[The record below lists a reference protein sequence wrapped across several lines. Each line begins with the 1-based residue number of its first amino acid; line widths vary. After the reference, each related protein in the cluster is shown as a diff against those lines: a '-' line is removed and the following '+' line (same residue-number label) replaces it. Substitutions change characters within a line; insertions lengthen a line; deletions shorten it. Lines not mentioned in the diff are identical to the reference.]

1 MTTTILQEAIAAAR
15 AGDIPRARQLAAD
28 NVQANPDD
36 ANSWYLLSQLVDS
49 DARRAAYLGKTLAID
64 PDHARARVEFD
75 ALPPALA
82 AELAP
87 AAGPVVE
94 PPAVAEPLAAADHA
108 PDDLMAVAVAT
119 ATAEA
124 AAEPPALESA
134 PPDDLPEWLQPLSPE
149 PMPLEPMSM
158 AGASAAVAAS
168 SETIAMTGEAVA
180 GEMPAPP
187 PAAPRPR
194 PAAAPRPQPAP
205 KRNGGNQALSI
216 LLGLLALLTVVVL
229 GFLIYLLL
237 V

>member
-36 ANSWYLLSQLVDS
+36 ANGWYLLSQLVDS

-64 PDHARARVEFD
+64 PTHARARVEFD

-87 AAGPVVE
+87 AAGPVAE
-94 PPAVAEPLAAADHA
+94 SPAATEHA

-124 AAEPPALESA
+124 AAESPALESA
-134 PPDDLPEWLQPLSPE
+134 APDDLPEWLQPLSPE
-149 PMPLEPMSM
+149 PVSM

-168 SETIAMTGEAVA
+168 SETIAMTGEAIA
-180 GEMPAPP
+180 GEMPPPP

-194 PAAAPRPQPAP
+194 PAAPPAAAPRPQPAP

>member
-36 ANSWYLLSQLVDS
+36 ANGWYLLSQLVDS

-64 PDHARARVEFD
+64 PDHARARIEFD

-87 AAGPVVE
+87 AAGPVAE
-94 PPAVAEPLAAADHA
+94 PPAAAEHA

-134 PPDDLPEWLQPLSPE
+134 APDDLPEWLQPLSPE
-149 PMPLEPMSM
+149 PVMPEPVSM

-168 SETIAMTGEAVA
+168 SETIAMTGEAIA
-180 GEMPAPP
+180 GEMPPPP

-194 PAAAPRPQPAP
+194 PAAAAAPRPQPAP